1 MAFIKDLFSTIPNW
15 ISMARLV
22 MVPVLWIWAIQ
33 GNYPWV
39 GYGLIFTIITDVAD
53 GLAARLLGQC
63 TELGEKLDSFADH
76 LMLLS
81 MLLWLVLFRMEII
94 TRDGWMLLPAAL
106 LYGLGMIVG
115 LVKIRRFGGAHILEG
130 KPLALFGFLLVIQ
143 TMFDIF
149 SPFVYYGLII
159 SWTIHSLVNLLYLYR
174 PDLFNVRQRSLIL
187 GLLNI
192 EIEEG
197 LIKYLF

>member
-1 MAFIKDLFSTIPNW
+1 MAFIKSLFSTVPNW

-22 MVPVLWIWAIQ
+22 MVPVLWVWAIQ
-33 GNYPWV
+33 GKFPWV

-53 GLAARLLGQC
+53 GLCARLLDQC

-76 LMLLS
+76 LLLVS
-81 MLLWLVLFRMEII
+81 MLLWLVLYRMEII
-94 TRDGWMLLPAAL
+94 TRGGWMLLPAAL
-106 LYGLGMIVG
+106 LYGLVMIVG

-159 SWTIHSLVNLLYLYR
+159 SWMIHSLVNLLYLYR
-174 PDLFNVRQRSLIL
+174 PNLFNESQRSLIL
-187 GLLNI
+187 GLFGV
-192 EIEEG
+192 EIEQG

>member
-1 MAFIKDLFSTIPNW
+1 VPLIKDLFSTVPNW
-15 ISMARLV
+15 ISLIRLV
-22 MVPVLWIWAIQ
+22 MVPVLWVWAIQ
-33 GNYPWV
+33 GKYPWV
-39 GYGLIFTIITDVAD
+39 GYGLIFAIVTDVLD
-53 GLAARLLGQC
+53 GLCARLLDQC
-63 TELGEKLDSFADH
+63 TEFGEKLDSFADH
-76 LMLLS
+76 LLLLS
-81 MLLWLVLFRMEII
+81 MLLWLVFYRMEII
-94 TRDGWMLLPAAL
+94 TQGGWMLLPAAL
-106 LYGLGMIVG
+106 LYGLVMIVG

-149 SPFVYYGLII
+149 SPLVYYGLIV

-174 PDLFNVRQRSLIL
+174 PDLFNKCQRSLIL
-187 GLLNI
+187 GLLGV

>member
-1 MAFIKDLFSTIPNW
+1 
-15 ISMARLV
+15 
-22 MVPVLWIWAIQ
+22 
-33 GNYPWV
+33 
-39 GYGLIFTIITDVAD
+39 
-53 GLAARLLGQC
+53 
-63 TELGEKLDSFADH
+63 
-76 LMLLS
+76 
-81 MLLWLVLFRMEII
+81 
-94 TRDGWMLLPAAL
+94 MLLPAAL
-106 LYGLGMIVG
+106 LYGLVMIVG

-149 SPFVYYGLII
+149 SPLVYFGLIV

-174 PDLFNVRQRSLIL
+174 PDLFNKCQRSLIL
-187 GLLNI
+187 GLLGV

>member
-1 MAFIKDLFSTIPNW
+1 MTFIKDLFSTVPNW

-22 MVPVLWIWAIQ
+22 MIPILWVWAVQ
-33 GNYPWV
+33 GKFSWV
-39 GYGLIFTIITDVAD
+39 GYGLVFTIVTDVLD
-53 GLAARLLGQC
+53 GLSARLLGQC

-76 LMLLS
+76 LLLLS
-81 MLLWLVLFRMEII
+81 MLTWLFVYRMDII
-94 TRDGWMLLPAAL
+94 GEAGWLLIPAAV
-106 LYGLGMIVG
+106 LYAVVIIIGLIK
-115 LVKIRRFGGAHILEG
+115 LRRFGGAHILEG
-130 KPLALFGFLLVIQ
+130 KPLALFGFWLVIQ

-159 SWTIHSLVNLLYLYR
+159 TWAVHSLVNLLYLYR
-174 PDLFNVRQRSLIL
+174 PDLYNVRQRSLIL

>member
-1 MAFIKDLFSTIPNW
+1 
-15 ISMARLV
+15 
-22 MVPVLWIWAIQ
+22 
-33 GNYPWV
+33 
-39 GYGLIFTIITDVAD
+39 
-53 GLAARLLGQC
+53 
-63 TELGEKLDSFADH
+63 
-76 LMLLS
+76 
-81 MLLWLVLFRMEII
+81 MLLWLFIYRMDII
-94 TRDGWMLLPAAL
+94 TEGGWMLIPAAV
-106 LYGLGMIVG
+106 LYTLVIMIGLI
-115 LVKIRRFGGAHILEG
+115 KIGRFGGAHILEG

-159 SWTIHSLVNLLYLYR
+159 TWSVHSLVNLLYLYR

-187 GLLNI
+187 GLLGV